1 MSTAWLLSS
10 SVKAAI
16 LLAASGLGA
25 VLLRR
30 STAAA
35 RHQIWALGVIAA
47 LVVPLLS
54 LVVPSLLSVGT
65 PTLGAARSLHA
76 NAVVISGESPA
87 GPQMPWSW
95 LALVWA
101 SGSLVVLLQLVRGQ
115 LAARR
120 IARASEPAHA
130 ESWLLARREAAT
142 ALGITAEV
150 GLRRSAKI
158 GSPMTIGVLRPWVL
172 LPAAADSWP
181 AERLQTVLVHELGHV
196 QRHDLLL
203 QLGAQIACALY
214 WWNPLTWLAAA
225 RLRSEREH
233 ACDDLVLGAGV
244 RPSSYA
250 ADLLE
255 VSRSISRD
263 TVPHACACIA
273 DASRMEV
280 RLRRILDVAAPR
292 APLGVGFRFAARG
305 ATLACVAM
313 IACTSA
319 SAELPA
325 SSAVAAAVVPA
336 ADVAIGKPS
345 VRDPEARPFQQPGL
359 LPEDASYLAVVAI
372 EVQRHAEDLKRCF
385 EGRRRVH
392 PALSGEVVIHWTI
405 TTDGK
410 VPDQCIT
417 RDTVGDPEI
426 ADCVNKLVTD
436 SKFPAPPGAAVS
448 VEFPFV
454 FRTGG

>member
-10 SVKAAI
+10 SIKAAI

-25 VLLRR
+25 LLLRR

-35 RHQIWALGVIAA
+35 RHQIWALGVFAA

-65 PTLGAARSLHA
+65 PTLGAVRTLQA
-76 NAVVISGESPA
+76 NAVVITGESA
-87 GPQMPWSW
+87 GGSQVPWSW
-95 LALVWA
+95 LALIWA
-101 SGSLVVLLQLVRGQ
+101 SGTLVVLLQLVRGQ
-115 LAARR
+115 LGARR
-120 IARASEPAHA
+120 IARGSEPSLE
-130 ESWLLARREAAT
+130 ESWLVARREAAA
-142 ALGITAEV
+142 ALGLTREV
-150 GLRRSAKI
+150 GLRRSAMI
-158 GSPMTIGVLRPWVL
+158 GSPMTIGVVRPQVL
-172 LPAAADSWP
+172 LPAAADSWSP
-181 AERLQTVLVHELGHV
+181 ERLQTVLVHELGHV
-196 QRHDLLL
+196 RRHDLLL
-203 QLGAQIACALY
+203 QLGAQIVCALY
-214 WWNPLTWLAAA
+214 WWNPLAWLAAA
-225 RLRSEREH
+225 RMRSEREH

-255 VSRSISRD
+255 VSRSISRA
-263 TVPHACACIA
+263 PRSHACACIA

-292 APLGVGFRFAARG
+292 GPLGVGFRFAARG
-305 ATLACVAM
+305 ATIGCVVL

-319 SAELPA
+319 ASEPKA
-325 SSAVAAAVVPA
+325 SSAAAPA
-336 ADVAIGKPS
+336 ADVSIGKPS

-359 LPEDASYLAVVAI
+359 LPEDANYLAVVAI

-385 EGRRRVH
+385 QGRRLVN

-436 SKFPAPPGAAVS
+436 SRFPAPPGAAVS

-454 FRTGG
+454 FRKGV